1 MILRAKTFDLFQT
14 RELTE
19 QQRKNSEL
27 NLKEFQENVI
37 ELTSFPRRIVMELTN
52 ACNLRCL
59 MCGRNEAL
67 FHKTAMTPE
76 DVQRFAPFLQLVEE
90 VTFCGWGEPTVN
102 PCFRDILNFIA
113 AYPVRK
119 YLITNGTRL
128 RELADELLKS
138 RIDIIAVSLDG
149 SCAATNNRIRVGSD
163 FEQIIEGLK
172 LIIAKKKE
180 QGLKYPYTNIVFTA
194 MQSNIN
200 ELPAMIRLAHQL
212 GLDEVKVVYLTV
224 FGEELFHESLWDH
237 PNQVKDVFSEAI
249 ELADRLDIHI
259 KLPFL
264 QGEDPSGSAYHK
276 HCSAGRRDLFIGSDG
291 YVRPCQST
299 ALKLFPIQK
308 YNTLE
313 DMWNSHEFQDFR
325 AIVNEPAK
333 MPKECRRCYHSS
345 FANWNR
351 KAAFIQTGQEFA
363 PVWEH
368 NLRKE

>member
-1 MILRAKTFDLFQT
+1 MLLRAKTFDLFQT

-67 FHKTAMTPE
+67 FHKTVMTLE
-76 DVQRFAPFLQLVEE
+76 NVQRFAPFLESIEE

-102 PCFRDILNFIA
+102 PRFPEILKYIA
-113 AYPVRK
+113 GSPVRK

-128 RELADELLKS
+128 SELADALNQCQV
-138 RIDIIAVSLDG
+138 DIIAVSIDG
-149 SCAATNNRIRVGSD
+149 SRAETNNRIRVGSD
-163 FEQIIEGLK
+163 FNRITGDLHT
-172 LIIAKKKE
+172 IIAKKRE
-180 QGLKYPYTNIVFTA
+180 QGSKIPYLNFVFTA
-194 MQSNIN
+194 MQSNLN
-200 ELPAMIRLAHQL
+200 ELPDLVRLAHHI

-224 FGEELFHESLWDH
+224 FGKDLLHESLW
-237 PNQVKDVFSEAI
+237 NQQTQIKEVFSEAI
-249 ELADRLDIHI
+249 ELADQLGIHI
-259 KLPFL
+259 KLPHI
-264 QGEDPSGSAYHK
+264 QGEDPTGKAYHK
-276 HCSAGRRDLFIGSDG
+276 PCSAGWRDLFIGSDG
-291 YVRPCQST
+291 YVRPCHST
-299 ALKLFPIQK
+299 ALKLFPITK
-308 YNTLE
+308 YNTPE
-313 DMWNSHEFQDFR
+313 EIWNSKEYRNFR
-325 AIVNEPAK
+325 AIVNDPAK